1 MSTKTSIKLDITKR
15 ILKKDKVMNI
25 MKKFMITAV
34 SATMAFSSAN
44 AETLRVAYDADPV
57 SMDPHEQ
64 LSGGTLQN
72 SHLLFDPLIRW
83 NKDYGLD
90 GRLATAW
97 KRQDDKTMRFTLRKG
112 VKFHSGN
119 TFTAKDVKYTVERLM
134 KSPDFKAIFEAV
146 AEVKIIDEYTV
157 DIITK
162 SPFPLLL
169 NTATYI
175 FPMDSKF
182 YAGRDEILKGAG
194 SFASTNVS
202 GTGPFVVAERQQG
215 VKLVYTAFDGYWDKN
230 RGNISKVV
238 LTPIAE
244 NGTRTAALLS
254 GDVDF
259 IAPVSPTD
267 FKLIK
272 KSNKAELITQ
282 AGVRIITFHINQD
295 RHPALKDVRVRQAI
309 VHAINNV
316 GIAKKIMRG
325 FATPAGQMSPKGY
338 QGHNKDLTPRYDV
351 KKAKALMAEAG
362 YKDGFKITMM
372 APNNRY
378 VNDAKIAQAVSAMLA
393 KIKIKVD
400 LKTMPKAQYWPQF
413 DDRAADLMMI
423 GWKSDTADSANF
435 NEFLTMCQSKET
447 GFGAYNANGYCNKE
461 VDALTVKANKETDI
475 SKRKAMLQKAEGIM
489 YNDAA
494 YVPLHWQ
501 NLAWGQRK
509 GVNAEGIVDTFNT
522 PYFGNLVIKK

>member
-1 MSTKTSIKLDITKR
+1 
-15 ILKKDKVMNI
+15 MNI
-25 MKKFMITAV
+25 IKKIMITAL
-34 SATMAFSSAN
+34 SASIAFSSVN

-64 LSGGTLQN
+64 ISGGTLQN
-72 SHLLFDPLIRW
+72 SHLLFDPLVRW
-83 NKDYGLD
+83 NKVKVLD
-90 GRLATAW
+90 GRLATSW
-97 KRQDDKTMRFTLRKG
+97 KRVNEKTMRFTLRKG

-119 TFTAKDVKYTVERLM
+119 DFTAKDVKYTIERL
-134 KSPDFKAIFEAV
+134 KSSPEFKAIFDPISD
-146 AEVKIIDEYTV
+146 VKIIDAYTV
-157 DIITK
+157 EINTK
-162 SPFPLLL
+162 FPYPLLL

-182 YAGRDEILKGAG
+182 YAGRDEIKKGAD

-202 GTGPFVVAERQQG
+202 GTGPFVVSERQQG
-215 VKLVYTAFDGYWDKN
+215 VKLVYTEFKGYWDTK
-230 RGNISKVV
+230 RGNVDKIV
-238 LTPIAE
+238 LTPISE

-272 KSNKAELITQ
+272 SSNKVNLITL
-282 AGVRIITFHINQD
+282 GGTRIIMLQMNQN
-295 RHPALKDVRVRQAI
+295 RNKHLKDVRIRQAI

-316 GIAKKIMRG
+316 GIAKKIMNG

-338 QGHNKDLTPRYDV
+338 QGHNKDLTPRYDL
-351 KKAKALMAEAG
+351 KKAKALMKEAG
-362 YKDGFKITMM
+362 LEKGFKITMM

-400 LKTMPKAQYWPQF
+400 LKTMPKAQYWPLF
-413 DDRAADLMMI
+413 DERSADIMMI
-423 GWKSDTADSANF
+423 GWKADTSDSANF
-435 NEFLTMCQSKET
+435 NEFLTMCEDKDS
-447 GFGAYNANGYCNKE
+447 GIGAYNAGAYCSKE
-461 VDALTVKANKETDI
+461 VDALTIAANKET
-475 SKRKAMLQKAEGIM
+475 STAKRKVMLQKAETIM
-489 YNDAA
+489 YKDAA
-494 YVPLHWQ
+494 FVPLHWQ
-501 NLAWGQRK
+501 NLAWGQK
-509 GVNAEGIVDTFNT
+509 NGVNAEGIVDSLNT